1 MVQPSKQN
9 WIMKSYKWKMK
20 PLKKHNAATIYK
32 EYTIYRDFPDLDIHK
47 LYMPYSLW
55 QRFYFIPVRWF
66 TLFCIIYQFVSFLHG
81 FFYGGHFF
89 PKAGLPINHFCQL
102 MFQIFFMFH
111 GIFIFSFIIWLGCQ
125 KSALYLP
132 YPIYFLNG
140 GMGLSPA
147 PPHISAA

>member
-1 MVQPSKQN
+1 
-9 WIMKSYKWKMK
+9 MKSYKWKMK

-66 TLFCIIYQFVSFLHG
+66 TLFCIIYQFVYFLHG
-81 FFYGGHFF
+81 FFYGSHFF
-89 PKAGLPINHFCQL
+89 PKAGFPVNHFRQL

-111 GIFIFSFIIWLGCQ
+111 GIFFFFYYMIRMPKECAVP
-125 KSALYLP
+125 ALSHTLSQWG
-132 YPIYFLNG
+132 N
-140 GMGLSPA
+140 GLSPA